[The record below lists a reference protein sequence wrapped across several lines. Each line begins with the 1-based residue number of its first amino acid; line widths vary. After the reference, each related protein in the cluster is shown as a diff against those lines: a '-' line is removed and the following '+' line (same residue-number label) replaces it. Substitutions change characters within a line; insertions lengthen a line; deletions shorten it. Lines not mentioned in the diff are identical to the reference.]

1 MGDTAVTEPASRR
14 DDAKFVGSNA
24 YSAGMPEEA
33 HPNSAVRVEPAAAPG
48 TTATAGDSDPDLLLL
63 ANQLCF
69 ALYST
74 SRSMTAAY
82 RPFLEQMRI
91 TYPQYLA
98 LLALWERPGM
108 TMKELGEQLSLDYGT
123 VSPLI
128 QRLQAHGFVESVRRA
143 HDRRA
148 VELRATE
155 AGVALQHQAREM
167 IEAVMEGV
175 GYPIEH
181 LIEIR
186 DQVNALGERLD
197 AIAEARKEA

>member
-1 MGDTAVTEPASRR
+1 
-14 DDAKFVGSNA
+14 
-24 YSAGMPEEA
+24 MPEVA
-33 HPNSAVRVEPAAAPG
+33 HPSSAVRVEPAATPG
-48 TTATAGDSDPDLLLL
+48 STATAGDSDHDLLSL

-82 RPFLEQMRI
+82 RPFLETMEI

-108 TMKELGEQLSLDYGT
+108 TMKELGEQLRLDYGT

-128 QRLQAHGFVESVRRA
+128 QRLQSHGFVESVRSA
-143 HDRRA
+143 HDRRS
-148 VELRATE
+148 VELRATD
-155 AGVALQHQAREM
+155 AGLALQRQAREM
-167 IEAVMEGV
+167 IESVMASV
-175 GYPIEH
+175 GYPLDA
-181 LIEIR
+181 LIALR

-197 AIAEARKEA
+197 AITEGRKER

>member
-1 MGDTAVTEPASRR
+1 
-14 DDAKFVGSNA
+14 
-24 YSAGMPEEA
+24 MPDEA
-33 HPNSAVRVEPAAAPG
+33 HSTPMVRVEAAETSGAVTAASGG
-48 TTATAGDSDPDLLLL
+48 TETDLLSL
-63 ANQLCF
+63 AAQLCF

-82 RPFLEQMRI
+82 RPFLDAMEV

-108 TMKELGEQLSLDYGT
+108 TMKELGERLRLDYGT

-128 QRLQAHGFVESVRRA
+128 QRLQAHGLVESLRSP

-155 AGVALQHQAREM
+155 AGRALQGQARQM
-167 IEAVMEGV
+167 IESVLAATDWPLESV
-175 GYPIEH
+175 IA
-181 LIEIR
+181 LR
-186 DQVNALGERLD
+186 DQVNALGTRLD
-197 AIAEARKEA
+197 AIVGERTG

>member
-1 MGDTAVTEPASRR
+1 MTSSETPTAGVPVSSTRLETAQS
-14 DDAKFVGSNA
+14 DA
-24 YSAGMPEEA
+24 
-33 HPNSAVRVEPAAAPG
+33 AVCVEPAATSVA
-48 TTATAGDSDPDLLLL
+48 AEDSGHDLLSL

-82 RPFLEQMRI
+82 RPFLETMEI

-108 TMKELGEQLSLDYGT
+108 TMKELGEQLRLDYGT

-128 QRLQAHGFVESVRRA
+128 QRLQSHGFVESVRSA
-143 HDRRA
+143 HDRRS

-167 IEAVMEGV
+167 IESVMDSV
-175 GYPIEH
+175 GYPLDT
-181 LIEIR
+181 LIALR

-197 AIAEARKEA
+197 ALADGRKER

>member
-1 MGDTAVTEPASRR
+1 MS
-14 DDAKFVGSNA
+14 
-24 YSAGMPEEA
+24 EA
-33 HPNSAVRVEPAAAPG
+33 PL
-48 TTATAGDSDPDLLLL
+48 PDLAREPEFRPHRSAPAGAALPGADPLSL
-63 ANQLCF
+63 TAQLCF

-82 RPFLEQMRI
+82 RPFLDEMRV

-108 TMKELGEQLSLDYGT
+108 TMRELGEKLHLDYGT

-128 QRLQAHGFVESVRRA
+128 QRLQAHGLVESVRSA

-155 AGVALQHQAREM
+155 AGRALQRQARRMVESVLA
-167 IEAVMEGV
+167 EVD
-175 GYPIEH
+175 YPLDRVIA
-181 LIEIR
+181 LR
-186 DQVNALGERLD
+186 DEVKALGRRLD
-197 AIAEARKEA
+197 AITADRQHAAELSALAPERLRPPAVAGARG